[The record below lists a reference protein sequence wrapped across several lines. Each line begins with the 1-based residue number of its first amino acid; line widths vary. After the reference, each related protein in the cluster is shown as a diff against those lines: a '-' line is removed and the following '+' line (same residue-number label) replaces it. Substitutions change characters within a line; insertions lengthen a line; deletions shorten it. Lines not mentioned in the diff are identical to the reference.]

1 MGREE
6 GISIGVNQEKVNAA
20 KGLLR
25 EGLEGLGIDMISRVT
40 GLSVSEINKLKTASG
55 VSRLAISVEVVI
67 DVDGDRL
74 GGSRRTTACR
84 GQRHRKFTQPRRQR
98 KRHANRKSRRQQ
110 RESDPKKRINR
121 TSSIDTGGFI
131 EFAWN
136 ALQT

>member
-55 VSRLAISVEVVI
+55 V
-67 DVDGDRL
+67 
-74 GGSRRTTACR
+74 
-84 GQRHRKFTQPRRQR
+84 
-98 KRHANRKSRRQQ
+98 N
-110 RESDPKKRINR
+110 
-121 TSSIDTGGFI
+121 
-131 EFAWN
+131 
-136 ALQT
+136 